1 MDVGEIY
8 HKVNQYQVQ
17 NASDCIK
24 KVRALLHDKFGNQK
38 CKLLDIGTGDGRV
51 LSEVFVKH
59 SGLNFEKVLGSDIN
73 LEMIKVA
80 KKNYQNDLIKFEQLN
95 IEDEEASSELLKVHG
110 TFDILT
116 TYFCLHWIK
125 DLKIA
130 LSNVKRFLKP
140 NGVFHIISFTKC
152 SATEAFIELANNSKY
167 HAYRDG
173 ILNFPLHKKLDHGD
187 LDNII
192 NDLGFEVKMTES
204 ILPSFDFETDENLK
218 NFFNMAP
225 FIKNMPANM
234 RQEFLIDLAETT
246 RKMNKQ
252 QGLLDYSFD
261 STLLHCLV
269 IKKNDN

>member
-24 KVRALLHDKFGNQK
+24 KVKALLHDKFGNQK

-51 LSEVFVKH
+51 LSEVFIKE
-59 SGLNFEKVLGSDIN
+59 SGLNFDKVLGSDIN

-95 IEDEEASSELLKVHG
+95 IEDLEASSEFLKVYG
-110 TFDILT
+110 TFDIVT
-116 TYFCLHWIK
+116 SYFCLHWIK

-130 LSNVKRFLKP
+130 LSNVKKFLKL
-140 NGVFHIISFTKC
+140 NGVFHFILVDSC
-152 SATEAFIELANNSKY
+152 SVSYAFIELANNLKY
-167 HAYRDG
+167 YGYRDD
-173 ILNFPLHKKLDHGD
+173 ILNYPLNKDFDHEN

-204 ILPSFDFETDENLK
+204 KLTQFDCETEDGLKSKKIFNNDENL
-218 NFFNMAP
+218 
-225 FIKNMPANM
+225 
-234 RQEFLIDLAETT
+234 
-246 RKMNKQ
+246 
-252 QGLLDYSFD
+252 
-261 STLLHCLV
+261 
-269 IKKNDN
+269 